1 MNFYTTAQLGPSR
14 HLLKSGLL
22 LCKNVPIARTGRL
35 LYKDHE
41 IDIKGDN
48 NRVVKIDREASEVF
62 SQSAIDSFNGAAV
75 TWDHPPEPVTPS
87 NWAAYAKGVVSNARR
102 GSGSQSDLLIADLLI
117 HDGESIRRLLE
128 GPDKNPQV
136 SSGYECDYEEIGP
149 ALGRQVGIVGNHVA
163 FVKAGRAGPRCAVGD
178 SSKMARKP
186 IKKVTRKHLTV
197 SDRIRVAF
205 ETGDTDQLESA
216 LGLIEEEED
225 DNPSAPDIHVHLP
238 ASAMAPRPTPQ
249 LTIDKETMDVQ
260 TVLQTMDARMTG
272 LEGSIATL
280 SKSFTDWKTVND
292 EKTVT
297 ADADN
302 DGKKPTKEE
311 LAEKDKKATQ
321 DAATVMPTPEQAAA
335 LTAAFALAI
344 SKGEIMA
351 PGVKM
356 LTFDSAASY
365 QHSLDALKAF
375 QVKALTVALANDET
389 AEVLKPI
396 NPAEGIGSLTND
408 AVAMM
413 FNTAAELVRAHRNKT
428 SNTAPAPAGLLTF
441 NSSEQPN
448 TPAALNKK
456 YAEFSAKHYAH

>member
-41 IDIKGDN
+41 IDIKGDS
-48 NRVVKIDREASEVF
+48 NRVVRIDREASEVF

-178 SSKMARKP
+178 TKMAARKP

-205 ETGDTDQLESA
+205 ETGDNDQLESA
-216 LGLIEEEED
+216 LSLIEEEED

-238 ASAMAPRPTPQ
+238 ASAMAPKPSQQ

-272 LEGSIATL
+272 LEGSIGALTNT
-280 SKSFTDWKTVND
+280 FNDWKTTQD
-292 EKTVT
+292 AKTVT
-297 ADADN
+297 DAAPKD
-302 DGKKPTKEE
+302 DDDKTKEE
-311 LAEKDKKATQ
+311 LAKKKDTKDSQTV
-321 DAATVMPTPEQAAA
+321 DAPPTPEQATA
-335 LTAAFALAI
+335 LTAMYTLAL
-344 SKGEIMA
+344 SKAEIMA

-356 LTFDSAASY
+356 LTFDSAATY
-365 QHSLDALKAF
+365 QHSIDALRAF
-375 QVKALTVALANDET
+375 QVKALTVAMANDET
-389 AEVLKPI
+389 SEILKPI
-396 NPAEGIGSLTND
+396 APAGGIGELTND

-413 FNTAAELVRAHRNKT
+413 FSTAAELVRAHRNQT
-428 SNTAPAPAGLLTF
+428 SNHAPAPSGMLIF
-441 NSSEQPN
+441 NNAEQPN
-448 TPAALNKK
+448 SPAQLNKK